1 MIRLAR
7 FLILQALR
15 RLGVT
20 LARPEQG
27 RIPARRSLS
36 FYFREYP
43 GSGLPKLGVIS
54 ITNNVGPI

>member
-15 RLGVT
+15 CLGVT

-36 FYFREYP
+36 FYSHEYP
-43 GSGLPKLGVIS
+43 RSGLPRLGAIS
-54 ITNNVGPI
+54 IMNNVGIT